1 MNYDFK
7 NKFMIKIFGLLQ
19 LIFILLFSF
28 HYSNI
33 LNGYIFKMHWEA
45 NNFSLEITLL
55 VFKCSVLIIIY
66 IEN

>member
-28 HYSNI
+28 HYSDI
-33 LNGYIFKMHWEA
+33 LNGYIFK
-45 NNFSLEITLL
+45 
-55 VFKCSVLIIIY
+55 
-66 IEN
+66 